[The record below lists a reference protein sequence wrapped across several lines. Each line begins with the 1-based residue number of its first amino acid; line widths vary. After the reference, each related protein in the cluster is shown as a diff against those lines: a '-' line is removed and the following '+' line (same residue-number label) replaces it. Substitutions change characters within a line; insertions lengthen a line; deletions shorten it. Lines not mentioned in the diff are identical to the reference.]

1 MKFSNIYSVLSVFIF
16 TLLCVNTF
24 ANNPNIISFNR
35 SDYNAGNKNWSI
47 SEDDKGILYIGN
59 DLGLLEFDGIEWM
72 LYKTSKN
79 ELIRAVYAASNS
91 LIFTGGYEEFGVWNR
106 DISGKLQYHSLSSK
120 LPAGSMHND
129 DIWRIWEKDR
139 TIYFQSFNA
148 IYIYDLEKVYKLPV
162 KKNILLLNKV
172 YNELWIQEM
181 GGSLFRVNKNNYE
194 KIPGSEIFSKTE
206 VKSVLP
212 SKDKK
217 YIITTSTMGIYI
229 YDGKTFQPWNTVD
242 ELKNS
247 NINCGIYSKSG
258 NYFFGTI
265 LSGIYELSPSGKIIN
280 HFDTDSYLNNNTVL
294 SLYEDSSNNIWAGLD
309 RGVSCIAY
317 INGISCFTD
326 PAGKIGAVYS
336 AAIYNNKLFIGTNQG
351 VYYIDQNELQS
362 MNAIRKFRFIPQTEG
377 QVWYLSVI
385 NNKLYCG
392 HNQGIYI
399 IDENLNT
406 SYPYPIHT
414 GVFTI
419 TRADSNHL
427 LLGTYIGLMIVN
439 MDTHQLEQ
447 VEGLTE
453 PINKVENDHAG
464 NIWLQHMNKGV
475 YRGRTYDN
483 LSRTP
488 ILEYI
493 GTDTNDTIPYNLKM
507 FKVGG
512 RIAFLGNDKFY
523 TYNDINGKIVS
534 EPTLNKAFIGI
545 SNLKNV
551 INISP
556 DNFWIIG
563 DKLIY
568 NVKYNEQNANISS
581 IIDIGY
587 RNLSLVDN
595 YENIVSLNDSLSLI
609 CLDKG
614 FLLCSNFLTQKV
626 EEVTEPYIKSI
637 KISNS
642 DNHIIYL
649 DKENPKI
656 KYSHNTISFQFAVH
670 GAFSKNITFQ
680 YQLLGL
686 SDGWKTMDKKDNS
699 ISFERLA
706 RGKYIFM
713 LRTVDRYGKT
723 SPEITYEFEVLP
735 IWYQSNWALLI
746 YILLVILLFA
756 SITKY
761 IQYRYK
767 KIHIKKL
774 RIIEARRLS
783 IMNEK
788 LQQEVNE
795 KNAELLT
802 QTSSIIQR
810 NETIT
815 GIKNEI
821 EEFFRKQNN
830 RTLQP
835 LYQKISTALNNDLD
849 AEEDWKMFLIK
860 FEQKHTNFFKK
871 LKESYPQLTP
881 NDLKLCACLKLNLDS
896 KEIASLMNISVR
908 AVENNR
914 SRLRKKLDIPQNQHL
929 SDFFFQF

>member
-1 MKFSNIYSVLSVFIF
+1 MKSPYIISYI
-16 TLLCVNTF
+16 LCIIILISPKVS

-59 DLGLLEFDGIEWM
+59 DLGLLEFDGIEWS
-72 LYKTSKN
+72 LYKTSKS
-79 ELIRAVYAASNS
+79 ELIRAVYAASS
-91 LIFTGGYEEFGVWNR
+91 KLIFTGGYEEFGVWSRN
-106 DISGKLQYHSLSSK
+106 ISGKLEYQSLSSK
-120 LPAGSMHND
+120 LPSGSLHNG

-139 TIYFQSFNA
+139 LIYFQSFNG
-148 IYIYDLEKVYKLPV
+148 IYIYDLEKVYQLPV

-172 YNELWIQEM
+172 YNELWVQEM
-181 GGSLFRVNKNNYE
+181 GGSLFRVNKNNYI
-194 KIPGSEIFSKTE
+194 KIPGSEIFSGTE
-206 VKSVLP
+206 VKSILP

-217 YIITTSTMGIYI
+217 YIISTTTMGIYV
-229 YDGKTFQPWNTVD
+229 YDGKSFQPWNTSA

-247 NINCGIYSKSG
+247 NINCGLLSKSG

-265 LSGIYELSPSGKIIN
+265 LSGIYELSSSGQIIN

-294 SLYEDSSNNIWAGLD
+294 TLFEDNSNNIWAGLD
-309 RGVSCIAY
+309 RGLSCIVH
-317 INGISCFTD
+317 INGINCFTD
-326 PAGKIGAVYS
+326 PSGKIGAVYS
-336 AAIYNNKLFIGTNQG
+336 AALYNNKLFIGTNQG
-351 VYYIDQNELQS
+351 VYYIDKNELAS
-362 MNAIRKFRFIPQTEG
+362 VNAVRKFKFIPQTEG

-385 NNKLYCG
+385 ENKLYCG

-419 TRADSNHL
+419 TKADNNHL
-427 LLGTYIGLMIVN
+427 LLGSYIGLMIIN
-439 MDTHQLEQ
+439 TSTHKLEK
-447 VEGLTE
+447 VEGLNE

-507 FKVGG
+507 FKIGG
-512 RIAFLGNDKFY
+512 RIAFLGKDRFY

-534 EPTLNKAFIGI
+534 EPTLNKAFTGI

-551 INISP
+551 VNISP
-556 DNFWIIG
+556 YNFWIIG
-563 DKLIY
+563 DKLLY

-581 IIDIGY
+581 IVNIGY
-587 RNLSLVDN
+587 KNFSLVDN
-595 YENIVSLNDSLSLI
+595 YENIVSLNDSMSLI

-626 EEVTEPYIKSI
+626 EEVPQPYIRSI
-637 KISNS
+637 RISDSN
-642 DNHIIYL
+642 NHTIYL
-649 DKENPKI
+649 DKENTKI
-656 KYSHNTISFQFAVH
+656 KNSYNTISFQFAAQ
-670 GAFSKNITFQ
+670 GAFSKNVTFQ

-686 SDGWKTMDKKDNS
+686 SDGWKTIEKKENRV
-699 ISFERLA
+699 SFERLSH
-706 RGKYIFM
+706 GKYTFM
-713 LRTVDRYGKT
+713 IRTVDQYGKT

-735 IWYQSNWALLI
+735 VWYQSNWALLI
-746 YILLVILLFA
+746 YIILIIALFA

-767 KIHIKKL
+767 KIHIRKL
-774 RIIEARRLS
+774 RMIESRRLS
-783 IMNEK
+783 ILNEK
-788 LQQEVNE
+788 LQQEVEE

-810 NETIT
+810 NETII
-815 GIKNEI
+815 GIKKEI

-830 RTLQP
+830 KTLQP
-835 LYQKISTALNNDLD
+835 LYQKISSALNNDLD

-914 SRLRKKLDIPQNQHL
+914 SRLRKKLNIPQSQHL
-929 SDFFFQF
+929 SDFFFQL

>member
-1 MKFSNIYSVLSVFIF
+1 MRSYSIYTFLFFIIF
-16 TLLCVNTF
+16 HTAVF
-24 ANNPNIISFNR
+24 ANNPNLISFNR

-59 DLGLLEFDGIEWM
+59 DLGLLEFDGIEWS
-72 LYKTSKN
+72 LYKTSKS
-79 ELIRAVYAASNS
+79 ELIRAVYAASNK

-106 DISGKLQYHSLSSK
+106 NISGELEYHSLSSK
-120 LPAGSMHND
+120 LPAGSLHND

-139 TIYFQSFNA
+139 NIYFQSFNA
-148 IYIYDLEKVYKLPV
+148 IYIYDLEKVYQLPV

-181 GGSLFRVNKNNYE
+181 GGSLFRVNKNSYE
-194 KIPGSEIFSKTE
+194 KIPGSEIFSNTE
-206 VKSVLP
+206 VKSILP
-212 SKDKK
+212 TKDKK
-217 YIITTSTMGIYI
+217 YIISTTSMGIYK
-229 YDGKTFQPWNTVD
+229 YDGNTFAPWNTSE

-247 NINCGIYSKSG
+247 NINCGIWSKSG

-265 LSGIYELSPSGKIIN
+265 LSGIYELSASGQIVN

-294 SLYEDSSNNIWAGLD
+294 SLFEDSSNNIWAGLD
-309 RGVSCIAY
+309 RGVSCIVY
-317 INGISCFTD
+317 LKGISCFTD
-326 PAGKIGAVYS
+326 PSGKIGAVYS
-336 AAIYNNKLFIGTNQG
+336 AAFYNNKLFIGTNQG
-351 VYYIDQNELQS
+351 VYYISENDLGGVD
-362 MNAIRKFRFIPQTEG
+362 AVRKSKFIPQTEG

-385 NNKLYCG
+385 DNKLYCG
-392 HNQGIYI
+392 HNQGIYV
-399 IDENLNT
+399 IDENMNT

-419 TRADSNHL
+419 TRADDNHL

-439 MDTHQLEQ
+439 TSTRQLEQ
-447 VEGLTE
+447 VEGLSE

-507 FKVGG
+507 FKIGG
-512 RIAFLGNDKFY
+512 RIAFLGKDKFY
-523 TYNDINGKIVS
+523 TYNDINGKIVL
-534 EPTLNKAFIGI
+534 EPTLNKAFDGI

-551 INISP
+551 VNISP
-556 DNFWIIG
+556 YNFWIIG

-581 IIDIGY
+581 ILNIGY
-587 RNLSLVDN
+587 RNFSLVDN
-595 YENIVSLNDSLSLI
+595 YENIVALNDSTSLI

-614 FLLCSNFLTQKV
+614 FLLCSNYLTQAV
-626 EEVTEPYIKSI
+626 EEVPQPYIRSI
-637 KISNS
+637 KISDS
-642 DNHIIYL
+642 YSHVIYL
-649 DKENPKI
+649 DKENTKI
-656 KYSHNTISFQFAVH
+656 RNSYNTISFQFAAK
-670 GAFSKNITFQ
+670 GAFSKNVTFQ
-680 YQLLGL
+680 YQLTGL
-686 SDGWKTMDKKDNS
+686 SDGWKTISKKENS
-699 ISFERLA
+699 IDFERLD
-706 RGKYIFM
+706 RGKYTFM
-713 LRTVDRYGKT
+713 IRTVDQYGKT

-735 IWYQSNWALLI
+735 IWYQSNWALLL
-746 YILLVILLFA
+746 YILLVIIIFA

-767 KIHIKKL
+767 KIHIRKL
-774 RIIEARRLS
+774 RIIESKRLS

-788 LQQEVNE
+788 LQQEVEE

-810 NETIT
+810 NEIIV
-815 GIKNEI
+815 GIKKEI

-830 RTLQP
+830 KTLQP
-835 LYQKISTALNNDLD
+835 LYQKISSMLNSDLD

-871 LKESYPQLTP
+871 LKENFPQLTP

-914 SRLRKKLDIPQNQHL
+914 SRLRKKLNIPQHQHL
-929 SDFFFQF
+929 SDFFLQYQ